1 MVIVLKCST
10 NGCLKMSVPIFCSD
24 KKLIWLWI
32 DCDLAQILQRESIM
46 QSTACSQYMEL
57 KKVVETDTAGLL

>member
-1 MVIVLKCST
+1 
-10 NGCLKMSVPIFCSD
+10 MSVPIFCSD

-57 KKVVETDTAGLL
+57 KKVVKTDTAGLL